1 MKGLDTYEITIDGE
15 DSEDL
20 GINLISFVKNPA
32 IMVKGLAFNTEN
44 KLTFSSDNSKMRIVA
59 PAIIPMEI
67 YRLSD
72 NYEYNVKFSTDVIE
86 KIRDKFMAN
95 LGGRNI
101 FNLEH
106 TEELV
111 PAYIL
116 ETWIVGADN
125 KADKAF
131 SEFGIE
137 VPSGTLMI
145 MSQITDKNYY
155 DEIVK
160 NEQFAYSIE
169 GFFNLNEIKLM
180 INKKI
185 EDNMNEL
192 RLPDGEFKF
201 GTDIYTILD
210 GKVVEIKAEVA
221 EPEEEIKAEEE
232 VKEEEIKAEV
242 EEKPEEEVKA
252 EEVITEE
259 KVEEKL
265 AIDEAE
271 LMAILQPKFDEI
283 YKMIADLKAEDAIDE
298 VSEGEAPSQEQV
310 QMSIHD
316 KFSAVNN
323 FLKRK

>member
-15 DSEDL
+15 NAEEL

-32 IMVKGLAFNTEN
+32 IMVKGLAFNCDN
-44 KLTFSSDNSKMRIVA
+44 KLKFSKNEEKMRIVA

-67 YRLSD
+67 YRLSED
-72 NYEYNVKFSTDVIE
+72 TYEYNVKFTTNVIE

-95 LGGRNI
+95 LGKNV

-106 TEELV
+106 TSELV

-116 ETWIVGADN
+116 ETWIVGSDN
-125 KADKAF
+125 KADRAY

-137 VPSGTLMI
+137 VPTGTLMI

-160 NEQFAYSIE
+160 NEQWAYSIE

-180 INKKI
+180 VNKKQEEKMT
-185 EDNMNEL
+185 EDL

-201 GTDIYTILD
+201 GENIYTILD
-210 GKVVEIKAEVA
+210 GKVMEIKAE
-221 EPEEEIKAEEE
+221 EEKPEEEIKAEEE
-232 VKEEEIKAEV
+232 VKEEEIKAEEVIEETV
-242 EEKPEEEVKA
+242 EE
-252 EEVITEE
+252 T
-259 KVEEKL
+259 VEETKL
-265 AIDEAE
+265 AIDENE
-271 LMAILQPKFDEI
+271 LMTLLQPRFDEI
-283 YKMIADLKAEDAIDE
+283 YKMIADLKAEDATEE
-298 VSEGEAPSQEQV
+298 VIEGETPSEQV
-310 QMSIHD
+310 QMTIHD
-316 KFSAVNN
+316 KFNAVNN